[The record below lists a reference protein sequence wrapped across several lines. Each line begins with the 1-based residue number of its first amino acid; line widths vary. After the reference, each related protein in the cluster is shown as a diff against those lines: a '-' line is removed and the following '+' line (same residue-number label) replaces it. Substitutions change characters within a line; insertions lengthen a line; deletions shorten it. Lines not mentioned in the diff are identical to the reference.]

1 MFRNVLIRLWQHVTQ
16 RFVRSQ
22 ADDPVDEADSDINRM
37 NTVVWVGADA
47 EHLKLGPYVKREDF
61 KALNKVNWPNLSQD
75 ISVSPHFEKNLKF
88 RKAYQKAVEAF
99 LKHLGS

>member
-1 MFRNVLIRLWQHVTQ
+1 MLKTFLSRLWQQVTQ
-16 RFVRSQ
+16 GFVRSQ
-22 ADDPVDEADSDINRM
+22 ANDPVDEADSDIDRM
-37 NTVVWVGADA
+37 NTVVWVGAGA
-47 EHLKLGPYVKREDF
+47 EHLKLGPYIKQEDF
-61 KALNKVNWPNLSQD
+61 KALNTVNWPNLSQD